1 MCLRRT
7 GQRRARWVFWA
18 GQPPFSWPRRAWLLG
33 APPRPW
39 GPCLSCCRRRHHQS
53 RQTRRCRRRS
63 RKSRIHRTRRR
74 RRRGRRRRGGGRRR
88 RGEGPGRRRG
98 EERRGEERRGE
109 ERREE
114 RCCERREGL
123 GRARPTAT
131 ARALFGLLIRA
142 IPSLVQWRDQP
153 ESAWERGR
161 GVKWSRPGRGEAERR
176 AGTHAAPR
184 LSPLFAPWR
193 PRPRSRRPPGRSR
206 SPTCC
211 AQSPSLRAVR
221 VWGTELLRCAA
232 VFFVCVFLSSR
243 EWQRAGVSHQSKE
256 CV

>member
-1 MCLRRT
+1 MARERARTTTQLSPLPRRQHPAT
-7 GQRRARWVFWA
+7 ALARATQVGQRGR
-18 GQPPFSWPRRAWLLG
+18 LG
-33 APPRPW
+33 AS
-39 GPCLSCCRRRHHQS
+39 LF
-53 RQTRRCRRRS
+53 
-63 RKSRIHRTRRR
+63 K
-74 RRRGRRRRGGGRRR
+74 RGQAWKDLPFRGGTLAIRRV
-88 RGEGPGRRRG
+88 GN
-98 EERRGEERRGE
+98 GEERRGE

-243 EWQRAGVSHQSKE
+243 EWQRAGISHQSKE